1 MVNILYDGTTARN
14 PRGEADM
21 RLLAAVRLSR
31 LSDSTTSVDT
41 QAENLEEYARRHGHT
56 IVALTED
63 LDVSGGKPIRER
75 PGVGPWFK
83 RLDEWDGLLGYSID
97 RMFRNHYDFV
107 TTWHDVFEPNGKK
120 LIAVSEDIDMTT
132 EAGELSAHMRVLF
145 AQAELR
151 KMRERNSRKAKKL
164 ITSGYA
170 NGGRSSMHWGYMT
183 QKHGDHSI
191 LVPDPDVVPVV
202 RQAVDDILAGT
213 SARQIAL
220 RVSTDPS
227 TLVRRLRSPELK
239 GWVMYKGEPVRGIDG
254 LPMLREPIIGEA
266 KWDRLQA
273 RLDAKASGT
282 GVPKDATPWLHVIY
296 CQPCGRE
303 LYLAR
308 CQYDGRLRKYYRH
321 KDASKCRTHVNGF
334 RLEAQIEPLILRA
347 FDGMY
352 IPEVVREPAVSHA
365 DELARIEQSIR
376 DLEDKFVTSGGDVGR
391 LARLTSDLA
400 ARAHALRAEEHP
412 ARTDIKMTDELFTD
426 RWASLTTDAERGALL
441 RKMGVRL
448 YATPTGNSD
457 AKLALRQIRNGDTR
471 HWTEIVSEWTDADIE
486 QFEAE
491 ETG

>member
-1 MVNILYDGTTARN
+1 MVNIYYDVTTARTQREK
-14 PRGEADM
+14 PM

-41 QAENLEEYARRHGHT
+41 QAENLEEYARRNGHT

-63 LDVSGGKPIRER
+63 LDVSGGKPIRKR
-75 PGVGPWFK
+75 PGVGPWFD
-83 RLDEWDGLLGYSID
+83 RLDEWDALAGYSID

-183 QKHGDHSI
+183 QKSGDHYI
-191 LVPDPDVVPVV
+191 LVPDPDVVAVV

-213 SARQIAL
+213 SARQVAKRIG
-220 RVSTDPS
+220 TDP
-227 TLVRRLRSPELK
+227 TTFVRRLRSPELK
-239 GWVMYKGEPVRGIDG
+239 GWITYRGDVVRDADGI
-254 LPMLREPIIGEA
+254 PKLREPIIGEV

-273 RLDAKASGT
+273 RLDAKAHGT

-296 CQPCGRE
+296 CHSCGKE

-308 CQYDGRLRKYYRH
+308 YTFQGVRGTIQRKYYRH
-321 KDASKCRTHVNGF
+321 KDASKCHTRANGH
-334 RLEAQIEPLILRA
+334 RLEAQIEPLILRT

-352 IPEVVREPAVSHA
+352 IPEAVGEPAVSHA
-365 DELARIEQSIR
+365 DELARIDQSVR
-376 DLEDKFVTSGGDVGR
+376 DLEDRFVTAGGDVEA
-391 LARLTSDLA
+391 LARMTSSLR
-400 ARAHALRAEEHP
+400 ARADRLRAEEHP
-412 ARTDIKMTDELFTD
+412 ARTAVRMTDELATD
-426 RWASLTTDAERGALL
+426 RWASLETDHDRGALL
-441 RKMGVRL
+441 RSMGFRL
-448 YATPTGNSD
+448 YAMPIGKSNVR
-457 AKLALRQIRNGDTR
+457 LRLQQGSR
-471 HWTEIVSEWTDADIE
+471 HWADVAREWTDADVE
-486 QFEAE
+486 QFERA
-491 ETG
+491 

>member
-1 MVNILYDGTTARN
+1 
-14 PRGEADM
+14 M

-31 LSDSTTSVDT
+31 LSCSSTSVDT
-41 QAENLEEYARRHGHT
+41 QAENLGDYARRNGHT

-75 PGVGPWFK
+75 PGVGSWFK

-145 AQAELR
+145 AEAELR
-151 KMRERNSRKAKKL
+151 KMHERNSRKAKKL
-164 ITSGYA
+164 ITSGFA
-170 NGGRSSMHWGYMT
+170 NGGRSSMHWGYAT
-183 QKHGDHSI
+183 EKSGEHSI

-220 RVSTDPS
+220 RVGTDPS

-239 GWVMYKGEPVRGIDG
+239 GWVMFKGEPVRKADG
-254 LPMLREPIIGEA
+254 TPMLREPIIDET

-273 RLDAKASGT
+273 RLDAKAHGT

-308 CQYDGRLRKYYRH
+308 TIVNLVRGVSERKYYRH
-321 KDASKCRTHVNGF
+321 KDASQCSTHINGD
-334 RLEAQIEPLILRA
+334 RLEAQIEPLVLRA
-347 FDGMY
+347 FDGMP
-352 IPEVVREPAVSHA
+352 IPEVVREPMVSRA

-376 DLEDKFVTSGGDVGR
+376 DLEEKFVTSGGDVGR

-412 ARTDIKMTDELFTD
+412 PRTDIEMTDELFTG
-426 RWASLTTDAERGALL
+426 RWSSLATDEDRGALL

-448 YATPTGNSD
+448 YVTPTGRSD
-457 AKLALRQIRNGDTR
+457 ATVMLRQVWNGDTR
-471 HWTEIVSEWTDADIE
+471 HWADIMRKWTDVDIE
-486 QFEAE
+486 HFEAE
-491 ETG
+491 SGTV

>member
-1 MVNILYDGTTARN
+1 
-14 PRGEADM
+14 M

-31 LSDSTTSVDT
+31 LSESTTSVDT

-56 IVALTED
+56 IAALTED

-75 PGVGPWFK
+75 PGIGPWFK

-107 TTWHDVFEPNGKK
+107 TTWHDIFEPNGKK

-132 EAGELSAHMRVLF
+132 EAGELFAHMRVLF

-170 NGGRSSMHWGYMT
+170 NGGRSSMHWGYMV
-183 QKHGDHSI
+183 QKSGDHSV
-191 LVPDPDVVPVV
+191 LVPDPDVVPIV
-202 RQAVDDILAGT
+202 RQAVDEILAGT
-213 SARQIAL
+213 SARQVAL
-220 RVSTDPS
+220 RVGTDPS
-227 TLVRRLRSPELK
+227 TFVRRLRSPELK
-239 GWVMYKGEPVRGIDG
+239 GWVTFKGEVVRDADG
-254 LPMLREPIIGEA
+254 LPMLMRGEPVIGEA
-266 KWDRLQA
+266 KWNRLQA
-273 RLDAKASGT
+273 RLDAKAHGI

-308 CQYDGRLRKYYRH
+308 TQVNRVSGVRERKYYRH
-321 KDASKCRTHVNGF
+321 KDASKCSTHVNGY
-334 RLEAQIEPLILRA
+334 RLEAQIEPLILRT

-412 ARTDIKMTDELFTD
+412 ARTDIEMTDELFTD
-426 RWASLTTDAERGALL
+426 RWASLTADAERGALL
-441 RKMGVRL
+441 RSMGVRL

-457 AKLALRQIRNGDTR
+457 AKLALRQVRNGDAR
-471 HWTEIVSEWTDADIE
+471 HWTDIAREWTDADIE
-486 QFEAE
+486 QFEARS
-491 ETG
+491 ETA

>member
-1 MVNILYDGTTARN
+1 
-14 PRGEADM
+14 M

-31 LSDSTTSVDT
+31 LSESTTSVDT

-220 RVSTDPS
+220 RVGTDPS

-239 GWVMYKGEPVRGIDG
+239 GWVMYKGEPVRDADG
-254 LPMLREPIIGEA
+254 LPMLREPIIGDA
-266 KWDRLQA
+266 KWDRLQT
-273 RLDAKASGT
+273 RLDAKAHGT
-282 GVPKDATPWLHVIY
+282 GVPKDATPWLHVVY
-296 CQPCGRE
+296 CQACGKE

-308 CQYDGRLRKYYRH
+308 YTHQGVRGTIQRKYYRH
-321 KDASKCRTHVNGF
+321 KDASKCRTHVNGD
-334 RLEAQIEPLILRA
+334 RLEAQIEPLVFRA

-352 IPEVVREPAVSHA
+352 IREVVREAAVSHA

-412 ARTDIKMTDELFTD
+412 VRTDIKMTDELFSD
-426 RWASLTTDAERGALL
+426 QWASLTTDAERGALL
-441 RKMGVRL
+441 RSMGVRL

-457 AKLALRQIRNGDTR
+457 AKLMLRQVRNGDTR
-471 HWTEIVSEWTDADIE
+471 HWTDIVRGWTDADIE
-486 QFEAE
+486 QFETDS
-491 ETG
+491 ETA

>member
-1 MVNILYDGTTARN
+1 
-14 PRGEADM
+14 M
-21 RLLAAVRLSR
+21 RLIAAVRLSR

-56 IVALTED
+56 IVVLTED

-164 ITSGYA
+164 IMSGYA

-183 QKHGDHSI
+183 QKAGDHSV

-213 SARQIAL
+213 SARQVAL
-220 RVSTDPS
+220 RLGTDPS
-227 TLVRRLRSPELK
+227 TLVRRLRSPELM
-239 GWVMYKGEPVRGIDG
+239 GWVTFKGEVVRDAEG
-254 LPMLREPIIGEA
+254 LPLRMRGEAVIGES
-266 KWDRLQA
+266 KWQRLQA
-273 RLDAKASGT
+273 RLDAKAHGA
-282 GVPKDATPWLHVIY
+282 GVPKDSTDWLHVIW

-308 CQYDGRLRKYYRH
+308 TSYRGKERKYYRH
-321 KDASKCRTHVNGF
+321 KDASVCKTHVNGH
-334 RLEAQIEPLILRA
+334 RLEAQIEPLILRV

-352 IPEVVREPAVSHA
+352 IPEVVQEPAVSQA
-365 DELARIEQSIR
+365 DELERIEQSIR
-376 DLEDKFVTSGGDVGR
+376 DLEEKFITAGGDVAA
-391 LARLTSDLA
+391 LARMTSGLA
-400 ARAHALRAEEHP
+400 ARAARLRAEEHP
-412 ARTDIKMTDELFTD
+412 ARTGAKMTGELFTD
-426 RWASLTTDAERGALL
+426 RWASLTTDAGRAALL
-441 RKMGVRL
+441 RSMGIRL
-448 YATPTGNSD
+448 YATPTGKSN
-457 AKLALRQIRNGDTR
+457 ATLRLQQGGR
-471 HWTEIVSEWTDADIE
+471 HWTQLE
-486 QFEAE
+486 QLQTA
-491 ETG
+491 